1 MGVSSQQADTMDT
14 VEKVEKPYYWELMD
28 SDGVLPKHAFG
39 AGKDRSDTF
48 NVFVGLAEL
57 DGNHHMGKVHNGRRS
72 WNIEGNHEVDVTGQ
86 KFSVLC
92 IEPDA
97 EVEWVKYKK
106 GKFPL
111 GAVVGG
117 KFDGKLHYVGRGEI
131 NGTITP
137 GVFLPRKSTF
147 LKAMYGGDLHRLP
160 TFEILVVKKADRPY
174 YWDDMNSEVLPENAL
189 AAGKDSSETFN
200 VFLGL
205 GEDNGEYHM
214 GKVPNVRR
222 SIGYGN
228 REVDVTHQKFSVL
241 CVQPDAEVEWEKHEQ
256 GILPDGAV
264 IGGRYDGQTHYVGRG
279 VVNDTITPGVFVPGK
294 SACLKVMYGGD
305 HHELDKFEIL
315 IVRKDECKLVR
326 VNKKDD
332 QFKVPEGFEM
342 IELDETNF
350 PTYCK
355 QVQTLVEK
363 EIEAGTIKI
372 MRKKREVNK
381 IDKVKAKEIFFEA
394 CIRGSFHALE
404 WIVKH
409 QGFDINTRYTQ
420 PPTTYP
426 FTGSKH
432 WWKAL
437 HLAAANGQDKI
448 IKFLVRAGLD
458 VDTGTIFN
466 NVPLF
471 FSALYG
477 HLSTCKLLVELGAD
491 TKNLRG
497 FAAGQTAQ
505 DWAREKMNIDG
516 WGKEYTKGYPD
527 KFCENASDKHAEILQ
542 FLAQ

>member
-1 MGVSSQQADTMDT
+1 MDT
-14 VEKVEKPYYWELMD
+14 VEKVEKPYYWELMH

-48 NVFVGLAEL
+48 NVFVGLAEK
-57 DGNHHMGKVHNGRRS
+57 DGNHHMGKVHNVRRS
-72 WNIEGNHEVDVTGQ
+72 WNIQGNSEVDVTGQ

-111 GAVVGG
+111 GAVVAG

-189 AAGKDSSETFN
+189 AAGKDSSDTFN

-214 GKVPNVRR
+214 GKVHNVRR

-228 REVDVTHQKFSVL
+228 SEVDVTHQKFSVL
-241 CVQPDAEVEWEKHEQ
+241 CVQPDAEVEWEKYEQ
-256 GILPDGAV
+256 GILPDEAV
-264 IGGRYDGQTHYVGRG
+264 VGGRYDGQTHFVGRG

-372 MRKKREVNK
+372 MRKKREVTK
-381 IDKVKAKEIFFEA
+381 IDKVKAEEIFFEA

-420 PPTTYP
+420 PP
-426 FTGSKH
+426 SKH

-437 HLAAANGQDKI
+437 HLAAANGRDKI
-448 IKFLVRAGLD
+448 VKFLVRAGMD
-458 VDTGTIFN
+458 VNEGTTFG

-471 FSALYG
+471 FAAMYG
-477 HLSTCKLLVELGAD
+477 HLSTCKLLLELGAD
-491 TKNLRG
+491 THKLPG
-497 FAAGQTAQ
+497 FEGMTGEE
-505 DWAREKMNIDG
+505 WAKGKSEIDD
-516 WGKEYTKGYPD
+516 WGKKYTKENPD
-527 KFCENASDKHAEILQ
+527 KFVENMSDKHVEI
-542 FLAQ
+542 AQLLY